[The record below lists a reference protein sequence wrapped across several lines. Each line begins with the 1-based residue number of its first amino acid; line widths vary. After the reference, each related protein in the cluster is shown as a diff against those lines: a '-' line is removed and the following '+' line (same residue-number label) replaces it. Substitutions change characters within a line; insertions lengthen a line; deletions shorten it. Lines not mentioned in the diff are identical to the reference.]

1 MNSSQPLLRRLL
13 IHRPLHLTT
22 TNNNIIT
29 TTPHI
34 HGCHYYSST
43 PTPCALKAG
52 TPIPGL
58 STILPPSKDPSKDTT
73 PTAKPRSEY
82 PSWVSDLAK
91 SPPTLAKLRNMKM
104 EEASDQDMRRYLK
117 LMRRNLIKDNN
128 AIAGI

>member
-13 IHRPLHLTT
+13 IHRPLHLTN
-22 TNNNIIT
+22 NNNIIT
-29 TTPHI
+29 TTPH
-34 HGCHYYSST
+34 YYSST
-43 PTPCALKAG
+43 PIPCALKPG

-58 STILPPSKDPSKDTT
+58 STILPPSKYPSNDTT
-73 PTAKPRSEY
+73 PVAKPRSEY

-117 LMRRNLIKDNN
+117 LMRRNLIKENN